1 MTDIV
6 GLIERRSAGDC
17 ALLGFAD
24 PKNGRWPKRFIDAQK
39 GL

>member
-1 MTDIV
+1 MIDTV
-6 GLIERRSAGDC
+6 GSVPCYGAAEC

-24 PKNGRWPKRFIDAQK
+24 PKNGRWPKRWIDVRK

>member
-1 MTDIV
+1 MIDTV
-6 GLIERRSAGDC
+6 GSIQRYGPADC

-24 PKNGRWPKRFIDAQK
+24 PKNGRGPKRFIDAQK